1 MAYIYMTLCE
11 SPPAC
16 MEAHWALQNVN
27 AEVLGRVKRQTL
39 PKGHH
44 EGVAGPVGS
53 TYGLSW

>member
-1 MAYIYMTLCE
+1 MTLCE
-11 SPPAC
+11 SPPARRK
-16 MEAHWALQNVN
+16 AHGAPQNVN

>member
-1 MAYIYMTLCE
+1 MTLCE
-11 SPPAC
+11 SPPAR